1 MTTEDRIDKI
11 EQRIVNLEEK
21 AVKIEKIQ
29 MQDKFDLS
37 NLIKDAVSEAVKP
50 LIERLEEQEKRIITL
65 ENADARKALESKN
78 EIYKSI
84 RSIIISVV
92 VTFFATILLNNLISI
107 ASDNTNIKESEV
119 HINEKDF

>member
-1 MTTEDRIDKI
+1 
-11 EQRIVNLEEK
+11 
-21 AVKIEKIQ
+21 

-50 LIERLEEQEKRIITL
+50 LIERLEEQEKRIIAL
-65 ENADARKALESKN
+65 ENADAKKALESKN

-107 ASDNTNIKESEV
+107 ANDNTNIKESEV